1 MCKSKCVGVVL
12 MFLQPPSPTLSSMA
26 TASDLDTKKRVLC
39 VGLVCLDIIKIV
51 DSFPLED
58 TDQRCIDCLWRRGG
72 NAANTASVL
81 SLLGAPTEFLG
92 TLAKGPYLQFLQTD
106 CGQYGVSTDHCPLL
120 ENTASPVSVVILNS
134 ASGSRTI
141 LHTNTN
147 LRELTFEDFQRVP
160 LASGQYSWIHLEGRP
175 NTGELQK
182 IVLYVEDH
190 NASCEESRPLMGH
203 VDVVFISKEVAQSLR
218 FTDCRSAVEAL
229 AADCKQGGTVI
240 CPWGDKGAA
249 GKRKDGPV
257 VVSPAFP
264 PDVVMDTIGA
274 GDTFNAAAIFALNTG
289 KSLQDAVTFGCRVAG
304 AKCGMMGNEG
314 LRGMVFS

>member
-1 MCKSKCVGVVL
+1 
-12 MFLQPPSPTLSSMA
+12 MA

-190 NASCEESRPLMGH
+190 NASCEESSRVLTSLEIEKVARIESLRPLMGH

-229 AADCKQGGTVI
+229 AADCKQG
-240 CPWGDKGAA
+240 
-249 GKRKDGPV
+249 
-257 VVSPAFP
+257 
-264 PDVVMDTIGA
+264 
-274 GDTFNAAAIFALNTG
+274 
-289 KSLQDAVTFGCRVAG
+289 VAG